1 MALELLNRPQGYK
14 LTESSVT
21 GTAYDDGTGIV
32 QIVTDFAHGLIDGDH
47 VLIESNIS
55 SYNGFVEVDSVA
67 YNTFKIKSG
76 GDYIEFIQS
85 VEINYYVA
93 VLAHGWQCVHL
104 PIVYE
109 LESDIF
115 PNNTAEESYQPNTVV
130 SFSNSNGYVQLNLSQ
145 ALSDPTELAKIEL
158 VGEGTL
164 AGVYQILTVV
174 QPWAVVID
182 LVYSASYSFT
192 GYVIVKYYDNYAIN
206 VEIYAGLEAGHRW
219 ETVKPFELAATLKFI
234 PDAEGRAKF
243 SINEVLRGYIQT
255 RNKLNLDTLPNNLD
269 FMVEFYIRYFES
281 YDESDGDEITTHEG
295 NQTTDDFIGKAVN
308 AKLAFK
314 NIYSGHL
321 SEYINE
327 DTYLAKWL
335 TLFVRP
341 LAVVGRFFDLS
352 FLLQYSGVDIVVTIY
367 KSLEGVVTDT
377 EVLNFENPGM
387 GVMRIPIEAE
397 SGFDEYCIQVSTE
410 GAPEIPGITT
420 SVTLPDLDEGVN
432 IPGSGA
438 NWTTGS
444 NPSISQSGTGNLVSD
459 IWANAYD
466 FIDGYEYEFTPDI
479 DYDFGSFSIVNR
491 IIFVVIDS
499 DNNILFQYNSAD
511 LGSAPGTYTP
521 QISFTAV
528 EGMVRYGFRILSNHL
543 VNSTDTADINSITA
557 TQTTPTIPEVPAQTI
572 TEQLCIGIIEEC
584 DSTNIPDDVR
594 LTEDGNFRILE

>member
-14 LTESSVT
+14 LTDSSVT

-255 RNKLNLDTLPNNLD
+255 RNKLDLDTLPNNLD

-295 NQTTDDFIGKAVN
+295 DQTTDDFIGKAVN
-308 AKLAFK
+308 AKLPFK

-410 GAPEIPGITT
+410 GTPEIPGVTT
-420 SVTLPDLDEGVN
+420 PIVLPDLDEGVN
-432 IPGSGA
+432 IAGSGI

-444 NPSISQSGTGNLVSD
+444 APTVTLTGTGSKSSD
-459 IWANAYD
+459 IWCNLYN
-466 FIDGYEYEFTPDI
+466 FIEGYTYELTPDI
-479 DYDFGSFSIVNR
+479 SYVVEHPAPTITF
-491 IIFVVIDS
+491 IILDS
-499 DNNILFQYNSAD
+499 GNNIIYQEAFPAPIA
-511 LGSAPGTYTP
+511 GSPFDTP
-521 QISFTAV
+521 ISFMASD
-528 EGMVRYGFRILSNHL
+528 GYAKYGFKVSRLNI
-543 VNSTDTADINSITA
+543 VGSTTDEFTINSITG
-557 TQTTPTIPEVPAQTI
+557 TQTTPTIPEVLAQTI

-584 DSTNIPDDVR
+584 DSTNIPDDIR